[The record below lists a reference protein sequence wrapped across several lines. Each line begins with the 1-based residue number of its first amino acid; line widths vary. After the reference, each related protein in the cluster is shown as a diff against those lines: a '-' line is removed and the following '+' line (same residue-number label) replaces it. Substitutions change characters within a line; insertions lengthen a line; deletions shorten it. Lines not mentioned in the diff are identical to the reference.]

1 MKDLDV
7 DQVGD
12 DPIILPWPSSPLS
25 SPKTPSAPSDQVFGD
40 GDEVDCNSSAIVPVA
55 PAYFL
60 HETINIRQPVLQKR
74 VPIRSRY
81 LDPAQYSV
89 DARISALFK
98 SRTKKP
104 AYSPLGSLDELEF
117 ENFKSLLQEDTDQL
131 FTICTGHKLSNAHFL
146 DIATKDKWVTT
157 EHMQLIMG
165 MLLRRRAKSYAFKRI
180 TIIDTWFIALLMTHH
195 EDFMQRQD
203 KGNYEWGSS
212 MKAYVTGKSTGIL
225 MKSEFLR
232 NVDVVYVPMNWGSCH
247 WVGLVINLQ
256 LRNVL
261 ILDPFSAPF
270 PDEQVSVMI
279 KPVTELL
286 PWLLKRFAIP
296 ALTEHLNTKPFAWSR
311 ASSIYDNNG
320 DGDCGP
326 VSCKFLEMHAHG
338 LGVSDMARLTDDAV
352 SRFRKHY

>member
-1 MKDLDV
+1 
-7 DQVGD
+7 
-12 DPIILPWPSSPLS
+12 
-25 SPKTPSAPSDQVFGD
+25 
-40 GDEVDCNSSAIVPVA
+40 
-55 PAYFL
+55 
-60 HETINIRQPVLQKR
+60 
-74 VPIRSRY
+74 
-81 LDPAQYSV
+81 
-89 DARISALFK
+89 
-98 SRTKKP
+98 
-104 AYSPLGSLDELEF
+104 
-117 ENFKSLLQEDTDQL
+117 
-131 FTICTGHKLSNAHFL
+131 
-146 DIATKDKWVTT
+146 
-157 EHMQLIMG
+157 
-165 MLLRRRAKSYAFKRI
+165 
-180 TIIDTWFIALLMTHH
+180 MTHH
-195 EDFMQRQD
+195 EDFMQCQD

-232 NVDVVYVPMNWGSCH
+232 NVDVVYVPMNSGSCH

-296 ALTEHLNTKPFAWSR
+296 ALTEHLTTEPFAWSR

-352 SRFRKHY
+352 SRFRKVYAMDTYVTFVDSPDQAA